1 MPYSS
6 EHKQKSREKILDSAL
21 KLFTHHGY
29 DKVTID
35 QLMEHAGLTRGAFYA
50 HFSNKSD
57 IYAES
62 ILAAVT
68 RSQSL
73 LPDDTSGSNHDWLK
87 ELFLSYLSH
96 EHINQQAPS
105 CPLAFLATDVAN
117 REPAAR
123 KAYTD
128 VYKQLNTLIKTKLM
142 NDPSDYDSSFAI
154 TAMMIGGVALGRA
167 LNESETVERML
178 DSCRQTA
185 LRLIDTNP
193 AIPDS

>member
-29 DKVTID
+29 DRVSID
-35 QLMEHAGLTRGAFYA
+35 ELMQHAGLTRGAFYA

-57 IYAES
+57 IYAEA
-62 ILAAVT
+62 ILAAIK

-73 LPDDTSGSNHDWLK
+73 LPQAEGISDQQWLK
-87 ELFLSYLSH
+87 DLFFTYLSH

-117 REPAAR
+117 REPQAR
-123 KAYTD
+123 RAYTE
-128 VYKQLNTLIKTKLM
+128 VYKQLNMLIRNKLM
-142 NDPSDYDSSFAI
+142 SDKPADDTSFAI

-167 LNESETVERML
+167 LNETDTVDRVL

-185 LRLIDTNP
+185 LRLLEE
-193 AIPDS
+193 A

>member
-29 DKVTID
+29 DRVSID
-35 QLMEHAGLTRGAFYA
+35 ELMQHAGLTRGAFYA

-57 IYAES
+57 IYAEA
-62 ILAAVT
+62 ILAAIR

-73 LPDDTSGSNHDWLK
+73 LPQDEGISNQQWLK
-87 ELFLSYLSH
+87 DLFFTYLSH
-96 EHINQQAPS
+96 EHINQEAPS

-117 REPAAR
+117 RDPQAR
-123 KAYTD
+123 LAYTE
-128 VYKQLNTLIKTKLM
+128 VYKQLNLLIQDKLM
-142 NDPSDYDSSFAI
+142 NGKPADDTSFAI

-167 LNESETVERML
+167 LNETDTVDRML

-185 LRLIDTNP
+185 LRLLEET
-193 AIPDS
+193 

>member
-6 EHKQKSREKILDSAL
+6 EHKQKSRRKILDSAL

-29 DKVTID
+29 DRVSID
-35 QLMEHAGLTRGAFYA
+35 ELMQHAGLTRGAFYA

-57 IYAES
+57 IYAEA
-62 ILAAVT
+62 ILAAIG

-73 LPDDTSGSNHDWLK
+73 LPQDEGISNQQWLK
-87 ELFLSYLSH
+87 DLFFTYLSH

-117 REPAAR
+117 REPQAR
-123 KAYTD
+123 SAYTD
-128 VYKQLNTLIKTKLM
+128 VYKQLNALIQNKLM
-142 NDPSDYDSSFAI
+142 NGKSADDTSFAI

-167 LNESETVERML
+167 LNETDTVDKML

-185 LRLIDTNP
+185 LRLLEET
-193 AIPDS
+193 

>member
-6 EHKQKSREKILDSAL
+6 KHKQKSRDKILDSAL

-57 IYAES
+57 IYAEA
-62 ILAAVT
+62 ILAVIK
-68 RSQSL
+68 RSESL
-73 LPDDTSGSNHDWLK
+73 LPQNKDASDKQWLK
-87 ELFLSYLSH
+87 DLFFAYLSH
-96 EHINQQAPS
+96 EHVNQQAAS

-117 REPAAR
+117 REPQAR

-128 VYKQLNTLIKTKLM
+128 VYKQLNALIKAKLT
-142 NDPSDYDSSFAI
+142 NGQSDDNTSFAI

-167 LNESETVERML
+167 LNEVETVEKVL

-185 LRLIDTNP
+185 LRLLEET
-193 AIPDS
+193 

>member
-21 KLFTHHGY
+21 KLFTQHGY
-29 DKVTID
+29 DKVSID
-35 QLMEHAGLTRGAFYA
+35 KLMQHAGLTRGAFYA

-57 IYAES
+57 IYAEA
-62 ILAAVT
+62 ILAAVR

-73 LPDDTSGSNHDWLK
+73 LPQAEGLSDHQWLK
-87 ELFLSYLSH
+87 DLFFTYLSH
-96 EHINQQAPS
+96 EHISRQAPS

-117 REPAAR
+117 RDPQAR
-123 KAYTD
+123 RAYTD
-128 VYKQLNTLIKTKLM
+128 VYKQLNALIQNKLM
-142 NDPSDYDSSFAI
+142 NGKSADDTSFAI

-167 LNESETVERML
+167 LNETETVDRVL

-185 LRLIDTNP
+185 LRLLEDG
-193 AIPDS
+193 